1 MSDYSL
7 SRATAQ
13 RIQKTLMPPSRHH
26 DEIGAI
32 FMRRLKNLLLDMP
45 LFVGLSPLPRLTLRH
60 YDFREAIF
68 LADVEQR
75 EDYSV
80 AFERLGE

>member
-1 MSDYSL
+1 
-7 SRATAQ
+7 
-13 RIQKTLMPPSRHH
+13 
-26 DEIGAI
+26 
-32 FMRRLKNLLLDMP
+32 MRSLKNLSLDMT
-45 LFVGLSPLPRLTLRH
+45 LFVSLSPPPRLTLRH

-80 AFERLGE
+80 AFERMGE

>member
-1 MSDYSL
+1 
-7 SRATAQ
+7 
-13 RIQKTLMPPSRHH
+13 MPQGRHH
-26 DEIGAI
+26 DEIGAA
-32 FMRRLKNLLLDMP
+32 FMRRLKNLSLDMP
-45 LFVGLSPLPRLTLRH
+45 LLVSHSPLPRLTLRH